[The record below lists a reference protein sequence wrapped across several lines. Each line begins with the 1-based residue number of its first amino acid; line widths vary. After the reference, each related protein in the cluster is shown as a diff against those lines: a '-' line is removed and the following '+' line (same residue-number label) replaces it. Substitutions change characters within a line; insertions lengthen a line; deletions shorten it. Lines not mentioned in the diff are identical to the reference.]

1 MPSNPWRDVLIVI
14 AIFVGLGFLWW
25 ASGGPTR
32 NGSGSLISP
41 VKLQSNSSSD
51 SGDQSTGI
59 KSTRSSSRT
68 KPATISSSP
77 GQVES
82 IVLDGATYIKSPWY
96 QQVRLGRGNASSA
109 YQPQKEYI
117 TLSYSSRSD
126 TSLPI
131 SGWILENGRDDKLW
145 EVRGRFV
152 TRQSVKVALPYGVE
166 LLLPDA
172 RQTPHPIILKP
183 GDKAIVTTGRIST
196 TGSPDW
202 QTSFRTNLCTGYL
215 NEAKRNTFT
224 PSLRAACPAPRE
236 EVGVDRL
243 PDECYD
249 FVRRLRRCHEPD
261 TEVFRDRDGEL
272 VRNHLD
278 GVTGLSRVCREWVT
292 ARFSYNSCVA
302 AHAGGN
308 DFYAGEWRIY
318 LGQNWQL
325 WDDRR
330 ESITLYDTAGRLVDR
345 LTY

>member
-1 MPSNPWRDVLIVI
+1 MSSGPLRDFLVI
-14 AIFVGLGFLWW
+14 LAIFVGLGFLWW

-41 VKLQSNSSSD
+41 VKLQSDSDSDSSD
-51 SGDQSTGI
+51 RSAPSQPS
-59 KSTRSSSRT
+59 RSSSRT
-68 KPATISSSP
+68 KPAAFSTSP
-77 GQVES
+77 GLVET
-82 IVLDGATYIKSPWY
+82 IVLDGETYLKSPWY

-109 YQPQKEYI
+109 YQTQKEYI

-145 EVRGRFV
+145 EVSGHFV

-166 LLLPDA
+166 LLLPDT

-215 NEAKRNTFT
+215 NEAKRDTFT

-236 EVGVDRL
+236 EVGADRL

-249 FVRRLRRCHEPD
+249 FVRRLRHCHEPD
-261 TEVFRDRDGEL
+261 TEEFRDREGKL

-278 GVTGLSRVCREWVT
+278 GVTGLSRACREWVT
-292 ARFSYNSCVA
+292 TRFSYNSCVA
-302 AHAGGN
+302 AHAADP

-330 ESITLYDTAGRLVDR
+330 ESITLYDASGRLVDR